1 MVHICMELP
10 GIVEGM
16 IKCSKHANY
25 VRGITETMTCKSLP
39 HVWNYN
45 SFVNEIL
52 LSPVEMSDCLPDEER
67 KFPSEDA
74 TSDVL
79 LQDQGNSRLH
89 VRFNPTGTMQ
99 PKSVI
104 SQDKGEVSESLIN
117 VLTEIFLP
125 EQFNSRPNL
134 YTAKKYIYL
143 VWKYLEYGL
152 IYLMFLIIRL

>member
-10 GIVEGM
+10 RNVEGM

-74 TSDVL
+74 TCDVL
-79 LQDQGNSRLH
+79 LQDEGNSRLH
-89 VRFNPTGTMQ
+89 VQFNPTGTMQ

-134 YTAKKYIYL
+134 YTAKKYIFC
-143 VWKYLEYGL
+143 VE
-152 IYLMFLIIRL
+152 IS